1 MPDLPAEPS
10 LQQLRHQA
18 RDLQRA
24 VRRGDPDALA
34 ETARRHPAGRPDAA
48 AAARFP
54 LSAAQLVVARR
65 HDFPSWARLRRYV
78 EVVERYSRFP
88 GRMTADSPAG
98 EFLRLGCLSYEDDQP
113 QRWAQARQV
122 LARDPGITRA
132 SVYAAAAAADLPR
145 LRAHLAADP
154 GAAARPGGPF
164 RCEPLFYLAYT
175 RHDPAI
181 GADAVLAS
189 ARLLLD
195 AGADPDAGYLWHGLP
210 TPFTVLT
217 GVFGEGELGPQR
229 QPRHPHALAL
239 ARLLLEAGADPN
251 DGQALYNRMFEPGND
266 HLELLF
272 EFGLGA
278 GDGGPWRARLGDALD
293 TPEQL
298 VRGQLAW
305 AITHGMTDRVRLLAE
320 HGTDLAA
327 PFPDGT
333 TPAQRAA
340 TTGHPDLVRF
350 LVARGAAAPALDP
363 AERFVAAALAADQAA
378 LGELRAARPGL
389 AGEVRAARP
398 ALIVW
403 AAAQGRPGSVELLA
417 GLGFDVNARGRSD
430 VPADEPWQTALH
442 VAVMDG
448 REELARTLLRL
459 GADPGLRDHRFG
471 STPLGWARYFGQ
483 ERLAGLLEPVTP
495 AEELAPG
502 DGSARQLSR
511 TRLAHLAREHHEP
524 RGAVEDRE
532 PERPVHDHCD
542 RRRRRER
549 GRAAIAIAV
558 AAAASVPR
566 SPTSMYPW

>member
-1 MPDLPAEPS
+1 VPDLPAEPS

-24 VRRGDPDALA
+24 VRRGAPDALA
-34 ETARRHPAGRPDAA
+34 EAARRHPAGRPDAD

-65 HDFPSWARLRRYV
+65 YDFPSWTRLRRYV

-88 GRMTADSPAG
+88 ERMTADSPADQ
-98 EFLRLGCLSYEDDQP
+98 FIRLGCLSYEDDQP
-113 QRWAQARQV
+113 ERWLQARAL
-122 LARDPGITRA
+122 LARHPEITQV
-132 SVYAAAAAADLPR
+132 SVSAAAAAADVTQ
-145 LRAHLAADP
+145 LRAHLAGDP

-164 RCEPLFYLAYT
+164 RCEPLFYLAYA
-175 RHDPAI
+175 RHDPAA

-189 ARLLLD
+189 ARILLD
-195 AGADPDAGYLWHGLP
+195 AGADPNAGYLWHGLP

-217 GVFGEGELGPQR
+217 GVFGEGELGPER

-239 ARLLLEAGADPN
+239 GRLLLEAGADPN
-251 DGQALYNRMFEPGND
+251 DGQALYNRMFEPADD

-272 EFGLGA
+272 EFGLGT

-305 AITHGMTDRVRLLAE
+305 AITHGLTERVRLLAE
-320 HGTDLAA
+320 HGTDLVA

-333 TPAQRAA
+333 TPAQCAA
-340 TTGHPDLVRF
+340 ATGHPDLVRF
-350 LVARGAAAPALDP
+350 LVARGAVAPDLDP
-363 AERFVAAALAADQAA
+363 EQRFAAAALAADQAA
-378 LGELRAARPGL
+378 LDELRAARPGL
-389 AGEVRAARP
+389 AQEVRAARP

-417 GLGFDVNARGRSD
+417 GLGFDVNALGRSD
-430 VPADEPWQTALH
+430 IPAEEPWQTALH
-442 VAVMDG
+442 VAAGQG
-448 REELARTLLRL
+448 RLDLARSLLRL

-483 ERLAGLLEPVTP
+483 EQLAELLQPLTPGEEP
-495 AEELAPG
+495 AAG
-502 DGSARQLSR
+502 DGSAR
-511 TRLAHLAREHHEP
+511 
-524 RGAVEDRE
+524 
-532 PERPVHDHCD
+532 
-542 RRRRRER
+542 
-549 GRAAIAIAV
+549 
-558 AAAASVPR
+558 
-566 SPTSMYPW
+566 